1 MRLNND
7 EIRDLLVASVALVF
21 VFGYPEFLGNPSLL
35 FAPAVAIASG
45 FALHELAHKFMA
57 NKFGASA
64 EFRLWKEGLMV
75 AVVLAI
81 VTNGNFIFVAPGA
94 VMISGF
100 RFGFHGITQLNRKEL
115 GMIGAAGPVTNI
127 ALAALF
133 VVLYS
138 ATANPIMIYAARINT
153 SLAIFNM
160 IPIPPL
166 DGSKVMNWGLV
177 NWAAVIGS
185 ALALRTLFL

>member
-1 MRLNND
+1 MKLNND
-7 EIRDLLVASVALVF
+7 EMRDLLVASAALVF
-21 VFGYPEFLGNPSLL
+21 VFSYPEFLGNPSLL
-35 FAPAVAIASG
+35 FASAIAIVSG

-64 EFRLWKEGLMV
+64 EFRLWKEGLMM

-81 VTNGNFIFVAPGA
+81 ATNGSFVFAAPGA
-94 VMISGF
+94 VMISGVK
-100 RFGFHGITQLNRKEL
+100 FGLRGLAHLNRMEM

-133 VVLYS
+133 AVLYS
-138 ATANPIMIYAARINT
+138 ATANPIMVYAARINM

-166 DGSKVMNWGLV
+166 DGSKVMNWGFA
-177 NWAAVIGS
+177 NWAVVIGS
-185 ALALRTLFL
+185 ALVFRTLFL